1 MHVEV
6 ICEMFKFNDLQHWI
20 SSTGLKNSKTFMCL
34 WSNCFSW
41 FCPLAP
47 YVIIWPIVQSHGGC
61 GENRRLLLCMVCKF
75 SWPEVLVLSVFT
87 AHRDLSICMTLKI
100 KKSFSLVL
108 GRPNTTAL
116 VNMPYV
122 YHIRLS
128 FSNTFSGAMLI
139 KIVVWNVPTFLQI
152 SFKSQT
158 F

>member
-6 ICEMFKFNDLQHWI
+6 ICEMFKFNGLQHWI

-100 KKSFSLVL
+100 KKSFSLCFRSAKYNSTCKDAVRISYPTEFFKQFQRCYADQNCGL
-108 GRPNTTAL
+108 KRSNISPN
-116 VNMPYV
+116 
-122 YHIRLS
+122 
-128 FSNTFSGAMLI
+128 FF
-139 KIVVWNVPTFLQI
+139 
-152 SFKSQT
+152 
-158 F
+158 